1 MYKKSFYIEKKVW
14 NNIFSYVKRPCKRL
28 FVPSLIEIDDLGL
41 IKLWDEIV
49 FSDYDFDGNLIEAKW
64 LKNFYKIKHNWKQI
78 YLFDNHNHAYYFW
91 FLELFNKNISKN
103 ATLIHIDE
111 HSDMRDPWVFQSENE
126 ISDLQKVFEFTN
138 FELNVWNYII
148 PSQKSWLIKEVVQIR
163 SEDNLKTYLSQ
174 KDNYKNNLI
183 LNLDL
188 DFFEPNLD
196 FIDYELKKKVVLDAF
211 EKSDVI
217 TICTSPFFIDQ
228 NLALQVFYDIF
239 KHKLV

>member
-1 MYKKSFYIEKKVW
+1 MYSKSFYIEKKVW
-14 NNIFSYVKRPCKRL
+14 NNIFSYEKRPCKRL
-28 FVPSLIEIDDLGL
+28 FVPSLIEIDDLSL

-111 HSDMRDPWVFQSENE
+111 HSDMRDPWIFQSESE
-126 ISDLQKVFEFTN
+126 INDLQKVFEFTN
-138 FELNVWNYII
+138 FELNVWNYIL

-239 KHKLV
+239 KHKLI

>member
-1 MYKKSFYIEKKVW
+1 M
-14 NNIFSYVKRPCKRL
+14 
-28 FVPSLIEIDDLGL
+28 IEINDLSL

-64 LKNFYKIKHNWKQI
+64 LKNFYNFKHNSKQI

-91 FLELFNKNISKN
+91 FLELFNKKISKN

-111 HSDMRDPWVFQSENE
+111 HSDMRDPWIFQSETE
-126 ISDLQKVFEFTN
+126 INDLQKVFEFTN

-163 SEDNLKTYLSQ
+163 NEDNLKTYLSQ
-174 KDNYKNNLI
+174 KDNYKNNVI

-188 DFFEPNLD
+188 DFFEPNLY
-196 FIDYELKKKVVLDAF
+196 FIE
-211 EKSDVI
+211 
-217 TICTSPFFIDQ
+217 
-228 NLALQVFYDIF
+228 
-239 KHKLV
+239 